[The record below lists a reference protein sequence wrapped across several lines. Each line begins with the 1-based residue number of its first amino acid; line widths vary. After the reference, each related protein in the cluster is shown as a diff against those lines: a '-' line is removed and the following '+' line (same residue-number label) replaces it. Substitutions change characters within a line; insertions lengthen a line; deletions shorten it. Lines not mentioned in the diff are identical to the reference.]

1 MTSINART
9 VLLVTAIVGAAGGV
23 YAATTTTNTPG
34 AACVAVGSGTLNV
47 RSDGEAEN
55 PTAATVTAVCPA
67 ERPAGADLTTKVSG
81 QVFVVDQ
88 STIANVCCKVV
99 SKNAGGASVQSATIC
114 SAGASSGYQA
124 LSLPEITDPFSFSH
138 FYVQCDVPPVSAGL
152 TSRIQMYRTTQL

>member
-9 VLLVTAIVGAAGGV
+9 VLFVTAIVATAGGV
-23 YAATTTTNTPG
+23 YAATTTNTPG
-34 AACVAVGSGTLNV
+34 ASCVAAGSGTLNV

-55 PTAATVTAVCPA
+55 ATASTVTAVCPA
-67 ERPAGADLTTKVSG
+67 ERQAGADLTTKVSG

-88 STIANVCCKVV
+88 STTANVCCKVV
-99 SKNAGGASVQSATIC
+99 SKNAGGAVVQSATVC
-114 SAGASSGYQA
+114 SAGSSSGYQSLA
-124 LSLPEITDPFSFSH
+124 LPEITDPFSFSH